1 VRPLND
7 PALTAIVGD
16 ANPGIID
23 DCGDDSDAA
32 DSTMEEKVEVV
43 AAVPTEDGIWY
54 DKGGFNMEG
63 SGFVVPATA
72 AAVVDAKALLIVG
85 GNINADEKPQHII
98 AKNIKIFFHRILV
111 MILVFVLES
120 FCISVLLSENVEI
133 ELLLHRLFHSRF
145 KT

>member
-1 VRPLND
+1 MRPWND

-16 ANPGIID
+16 TNPGIID

-54 DKGGFNMEG
+54 DKEGFNMEG

-72 AAVVDAKALLIVG
+72 AAVVDAKALLMVG
-85 GNINADEKPQHII
+85 GNINVDDKPQHTKT
-98 AKNIKIFFHRILV
+98 KNIKIFFHRILV
-111 MILVFVLES
+111 MILVLVPES
-120 FCISVLLSENVEI
+120 FCVSDILSEN
-133 ELLLHRLFHSRF
+133 
-145 KT
+145 